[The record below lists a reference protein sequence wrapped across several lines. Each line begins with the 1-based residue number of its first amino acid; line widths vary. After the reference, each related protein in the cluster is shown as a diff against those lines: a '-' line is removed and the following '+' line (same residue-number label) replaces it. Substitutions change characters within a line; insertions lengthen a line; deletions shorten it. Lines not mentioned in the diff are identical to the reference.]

1 MKERKKEIEMI
12 LNVTQL
18 PNLKRKAKANKT
30 VWSISDVTQLPN
42 RYVQIKTYSKWP
54 FGFIFLFHP
63 INSVGHELQNMKK
76 IA

>member
-42 RYVQIKTYSKWP
+42 LNQVLKSNKK
-54 FGFIFLFHP
+54 P
-63 INSVGHELQNMKK
+63 IIERNYP
-76 IA
+76 I